1 MCDEAKTDSVNMFPR
16 RPCAGSRNFALF
28 WSPKIHYFWLATI
41 HNIWA
46 PSSRMLSVLGI
57 NENEDDDEVFYDEN
71 HDDCYGANHDDYLGG
86 HGDDFL

>member
-1 MCDEAKTDSVNMFPR
+1 MNLFPR

-41 HNIWA
+41 HYIWA

-71 HDDCYGANHDDYLGG
+71 HDDFDGANHDD
-86 HGDDFL
+86 